1 MTSDLQIESFTTWL
15 SKKGYKDRTIYN
27 YVRPLKI
34 AAEKGLS
41 FAELDSLDM
50 IDFYCM
56 VTGHQTSSR
65 NSARNLY
72 QGVFAYRDFIWRTGG
87 RLCQDASVQS
97 SMPSEELREV
107 SAE

>member
-72 QGVFAYRDFIWRTGG
+72 QGVLAYRDFIWRTGG
-87 RLCQDASVQS
+87 QS
-97 SMPSEELREV
+97 
-107 SAE
+107 

>member
-1 MTSDLQIESFTTWL
+1 MTSDLQIESFNTWL
-15 SKKGYKDRTIYN
+15 SKKGYKERTIYN

-72 QGVFAYRDFIWRTGG
+72 QGVLAYRDFIWRTGKD
-87 RLCQDASVQS
+87 LAAEA
-97 SMPSEELREV
+97 PKEV